1 MNRQKAL
8 NFSKETSTELGKR
21 KKILI
26 DKKEKQGKHCSSIKQ
41 KIKVFHNKKM
51 FHFITRQVQLPFYV
65 LGFSE
70 IIKISKLKK
79 AWKLLLFFT

>member
-1 MNRQKAL
+1 M
-8 NFSKETSTELGKR
+8 
-21 KKILI
+21 
-26 DKKEKQGKHCSSIKQ
+26 KQ